1 MKAGTAPRTAT
12 PLPHFGRPEGWRVYS
27 VRAATPMRGCRPR
40 RDVRSK
46 RQSPTGSSVPTMKNM
61 IAPLTFTV
69 AAVYVI
75 VLFVLAH
82 STP

>member
-1 MKAGTAPRTAT
+1 MRCYATSRASGSCPMKK
-12 PLPHFGRPEGWRVYS
+12 L
-27 VRAATPMRGCRPR
+27 
-40 RDVRSK
+40 
-46 RQSPTGSSVPTMKNM
+46 

-69 AAVYVI
+69 AAMYVV